1 MTSAAPRPFTFDTVF
16 DGDRVIAPPKP
27 KRAYTPEEVEA
38 IRAECRR
45 EGETSAVARA
55 EAECAAALGEIARAV
70 KAALPALARVAHDHR
85 TGSAELALACGR
97 AIADAAL
104 DHFPESPSVA
114 ALQALSRE
122 IEAQPKLVVRCAPDD
137 APRMTKA
144 LEQAAD
150 SAGHPG
156 QIVVKTDSSLPRAAF
171 QFDWGE
177 GRAAFDPDAAA
188 ARVADALQ
196 TALAAEG
203 LHAEPLISAQEGDS

>member
-16 DGDRVIAPPKP
+16 DGDKVIVPAKP
-27 KRAYTPEEVEA
+27 KRSYTPEEVEE
-38 IRAECRR
+38 IRVQCRR

-55 EAECAAALGEIARAV
+55 EAEAAAALAEISKAV
-70 KAALPALARVAHDHR
+70 KSALPALAKVAHDHR

-114 ALQALSRE
+114 ALQALARE
-122 IEAQPKLVVRCAPDD
+122 IEAQPRLVVRCAPAD

-144 LEQAAD
+144 LEQAAE
-150 SAGHPG
+150 SAGHAG
-156 QIVVKTDSSLPRAAF
+156 QIVVKTDASLPRAAF

-177 GRAAFDPDAAA
+177 GRATFDPDAAA
-188 ARVADALQ
+188 ARVGEALQ

-203 LHAEPLISAQEGDS
+203 LHAEPLIAAQEGDL